1 MREKALFAAAALFA
15 SCPFV
20 FADFVSDVE
29 KVRAQTWN
37 ASASFNEAVNSASSY
52 FSLMNKMRS
61 DAQSVFD
68 GANSVSQKS
77 SSALANLESLEGEF
91 SAFKTSFEANVRN
104 CNASAKSLEDA
115 LKNLP
120 FGRERID
127 ATRKLIGETRK
138 IVSQNAGENF
148 QDKRYF
154 DSVDSR
160 FASAAGALVS
170 ARASAARVSVAASVN
185 APRVEGIKAAVAMA
199 ENYISKTAE
208 AETKNAKSA
217 KRVVAAASEFSD
229 EFGAALSRYE
239 NLGEICQDARSRT
252 LSAAFKTSAFVL
264 NTLSKSEK
272 YGKQIFTQAE
282 SVNLSSMP
290 SYYRPSEK
298 RKLLKAEKSLG
309 YIADAASIAD
319 EVIQYGV
326 QSMSNSGLGFSDR
339 TASAPAPARSID
351 KRKVRAEILAAC
363 AEIEFVSAELRA
375 ATDVLNQ
382 IVSSAETSLSAISNL
397 ENGAA
402 EILRSS
408 IDAYAQSQTLSS
420 DILLLDI
427 NIKTFAAQNKIS
439 SAKMGELFDA
449 SKSDFEKAKK
459 GAAAI
464 ESKLDEL
471 AKEVQ

>member
-1 MREKALFAAAALFA
+1 MREKALFVAAALFA

-29 KVRAQTWN
+29 NVRAQTWST
-37 ASASFNEAVNSASSY
+37 AASFNEAVDSASSY

-61 DAQSVFD
+61 DSQSLLD
-68 GANSVSQKS
+68 SANSVSQKS
-77 SSALANLESLEGEF
+77 ASALANLESLESGCA
-91 SAFKTSFEANVRN
+91 AFKTSFEANVRN
-104 CNASAKSLEDA
+104 CNASAKSLEAA
-115 LKNLP
+115 LKNMPL
-120 FGRERID
+120 GRERID
-127 ATRKLIGETRK
+127 AVRKLVGETRK
-138 IVSQNAGENF
+138 IVSQNTGENF

-160 FASAAGALVS
+160 FDSAVNALIA
-170 ARASAARVSVAASVN
+170 ARALAARVSVTASVN
-185 APRVEGIKAAVAMA
+185 SPRVEGIKATLSMA

-208 AETKNAKSA
+208 AEAKNAESA
-217 KRVVAAASEFSD
+217 KKVVADVSKLSD

-252 LSAAFKTSAFVL
+252 LSAAFKTNVFML
-264 NTLSKSEK
+264 DTLSKSEK
-272 YGKQIFTQAE
+272 YGKQIFAQSK

-290 SYYRPSEK
+290 SYYRPSEN
-298 RKLLKAEKSLG
+298 RRLLKSERSRL
-309 YIADAASIAD
+309 AA
-319 EVIQYGV
+319 
-326 QSMSNSGLGFSDR
+326 
-339 TASAPAPARSID
+339 APAYAAETMISDGFMAKPMADSGGGFANRSTPTPD
-351 KRKVRAEILAAC
+351 KSKVRAEILAAC

-375 ATDVLNQ
+375 ATDALNQ

-397 ENGAA
+397 ENGASK
-402 EILRSS
+402 ILRSS

-459 GAAAI
+459 SAATI

>member
-120 FGRERID
+120 LGRERID

-290 SYYRPSEK
+290 SYYRPSVK
-298 RKLLKAEKSLG
+298 RKLLKAERLSRALG
-309 YIADAASIAD
+309 VSAYAAENASMPSQGWTANSMADSGA
-319 EVIQYGV
+319 
-326 QSMSNSGLGFSDR
+326 NSSDR
-339 TASAPAPARSID
+339 AAPAPD
-351 KRKVRAEILAAC
+351 KSKVRAEILAAC

-375 ATDVLNQ
+375 ATDALNQ

-397 ENGAA
+397 ESGASK
-402 EILRSS
+402 ILRSS

-439 SAKMGELFDA
+439 SAKMGELYDA
-449 SKSDFEKAKK
+449 SKSDFGKAKK
-459 GAAAI
+459 DAATI
-464 ESKLDEL
+464 ESRLDEL

>member
-1 MREKALFAAAALFA
+1 MREKALFAAAVLFA

-29 KVRAQTWN
+29 KVRAQTWK

-120 FGRERID
+120 FGQERID

-290 SYYRPSEK
+290 SYYRPSGK
-298 RKLLKAEKSLG
+298 RKLLKAEKSSRALG
-309 YIADAASIAD
+309 VSAYAAENASMPSQGWTAKAMADSGA
-319 EVIQYGV
+319 
-326 QSMSNSGLGFSDR
+326 NSSDR
-339 TASAPAPARSID
+339 AAPAPD
-351 KRKVRAEILAAC
+351 KSKVRAEILAAC

-375 ATDVLNQ
+375 ATDALNQ
-382 IVSSAETSLSAISNL
+382 IVSSAEISLSAISNL
-397 ENGAA
+397 ESGASK
-402 EILRSS
+402 ILRSS

-439 SAKMGELFDA
+439 SAKMGELYEA
-449 SKSDFEKAKK
+449 SKSDFGKAKK
-459 GAAAI
+459 DAAAI
-464 ESKLDEL
+464 ESRLDEL

>member
-1 MREKALFAAAALFA
+1 MREKALFAAAVLFA

-20 FADFVSDVE
+20 FADFVSDFE
-29 KVRAQTWN
+29 KVRAQTWK

-120 FGRERID
+120 LGQERID

-290 SYYRPSEK
+290 SYYRPSGK
-298 RKLLKAEKSLG
+298 RKLLKAEGASRALG
-309 YIADAASIAD
+309 VSAYAAENASMPSQGWTAKAMADSGA
-319 EVIQYGV
+319 
-326 QSMSNSGLGFSDR
+326 NSSDR
-339 TASAPAPARSID
+339 AAPAPD
-351 KRKVRAEILAAC
+351 KSKVRAEILAAC

-375 ATDVLNQ
+375 ATDALNQ
-382 IVSSAETSLSAISNL
+382 IVSSAEISLSAISNL
-397 ENGAA
+397 ESGASK
-402 EILRSS
+402 ILRSS

-439 SAKMGELFDA
+439 SAKMGELYEA

-459 GAAAI
+459 DAATI
-464 ESKLDEL
+464 ESRLDEL

>member
-1 MREKALFAAAALFA
+1 M
-15 SCPFV
+15 
-20 FADFVSDVE
+20 
-29 KVRAQTWN
+29 
-37 ASASFNEAVNSASSY
+37 
-52 FSLMNKMRS
+52 
-61 DAQSVFD
+61 
-68 GANSVSQKS
+68 
-77 SSALANLESLEGEF
+77 
-91 SAFKTSFEANVRN
+91 
-104 CNASAKSLEDA
+104 
-115 LKNLP
+115 
-120 FGRERID
+120 
-127 ATRKLIGETRK
+127 
-138 IVSQNAGENF
+138 
-148 QDKRYF
+148 
-154 DSVDSR
+154 
-160 FASAAGALVS
+160 
-170 ARASAARVSVAASVN
+170 
-185 APRVEGIKAAVAMA
+185 
-199 ENYISKTAE
+199 
-208 AETKNAKSA
+208 
-217 KRVVAAASEFSD
+217 
-229 EFGAALSRYE
+229 SRYE
-239 NLGEICQDARSRT
+239 NLGEICQDARSGT
-252 LSAAFKTSAFVL
+252 LSAAFKTNAFVL

-290 SYYRPSEK
+290 SYYRPSEN
-298 RKLLKAEKSLG
+298 RKLLKAEKSG
-309 YIADAASIAD
+309 TFASPAYAAKRVFNGCFMESD
-319 EVIQYGV
+319 
-326 QSMSNSGLGFSDR
+326 SGAGLSDR

-351 KRKVRAEILAAC
+351 KSKVRAEIL
-363 AEIEFVSAELRA
+363 ELRA

-471 AKEVQ
+471 VKEVQ

>member
-1 MREKALFAAAALFA
+1 MREKALFAAAVLFA

-29 KVRAQTWN
+29 KVRAQTWK

-120 FGRERID
+120 LGQERID

-290 SYYRPSEK
+290 SYYRPSGK
-298 RKLLKAEKSLG
+298 RKLLKAEGSSRALG
-309 YIADAASIAD
+309 VSAYAAEKASMPSQGWTANAMADSGA
-319 EVIQYGV
+319 
-326 QSMSNSGLGFSDR
+326 NSSDR
-339 TASAPAPARSID
+339 AAPAPD
-351 KRKVRAEILAAC
+351 KSKVRAEILAAC

-375 ATDVLNQ
+375 ATDALNQ
-382 IVSSAETSLSAISNL
+382 IVSSAEISLSAISNL
-397 ENGAA
+397 ESGASK
-402 EILRSS
+402 ILRSS

-439 SAKMGELFDA
+439 SAKMGELYEA
-449 SKSDFEKAKK
+449 SKSDFGKAKK
-459 GAAAI
+459 EAATI
-464 ESKLDEL
+464 ESRLDEL